1 MITTIDEAVLALSKL
16 GAIAPFWK
24 IEFTGETVTLL
35 EATSRVVSGQK
46 VYRIYAAAALLLA
59 NIPDL
64 WLIKRH
70 DRTELNSP
78 KEMID
83 ALNLRQGL
91 DDKLLGIPVD
101 DTGTTST
108 GNNSRYYQNLG
119 TVSVRGRVVG

>member
-1 MITTIDEAVLALSKL
+1 MITTIDEAVFTLSKL

-24 IEFTGETVTLL
+24 PELNGEAVTLL
-35 EATSRVVSGQK
+35 ESTARVVSGQK
-46 VYRIYAAAALLLA
+46 VYRVYSAAALLLA

-78 KEMID
+78 KQIID

-91 DDKLLGIPVD
+91 DDRQLGIAAD
-101 DTGTTST
+101 DSGSTSAD
-108 GNNSRYYQNLG
+108 NNGRYYTNLG

>member
-1 MITTIDEAVLALSKL
+1 MITTIDEAVFTLSKL

-24 IEFTGETVTLL
+24 IELNGEAVTAL
-35 EATSRVVSGQK
+35 ESTAKIISGQK
-46 VYRIYAAAALLLA
+46 VYRVYAAAAVVLA

-64 WLIKRH
+64 WLIKKH

-78 KEMID
+78 KQMID

-91 DDKLLGIPVD
+91 DDRQLGIAAD
-101 DTGTTST
+101 DSGSISAD
-108 GNNSRYYQNLG
+108 NNSRYYTNLG